1 MTRTTQ
7 NTQGAVSREAQRRG
21 AEHAPSARAE
31 KSVSQASGAW
41 QIARKTAASI
51 LNGTENAVYSP
62 ACIHEALRLI
72 RLGASG
78 ATAAELDALLGTH
91 TESGDWLGLARE
103 KRWAYEDY
111 LARLASG
118 VWLDEHAKPAGAFLD
133 ACAQQAVPVTRAD
146 LRAPAAGAEITR
158 WISEQTEG
166 LLAPKIALSPL
177 TLACVASALYLKDA
191 WKEKFPKG
199 ATERKPFYC
208 DGNAMDADFMV
219 SHELE
224 LPFADTELG
233 TLVGYP
239 LSHGAMMVMLL
250 PAEGLSLTQILENGS
265 AIDALREFKRTPVN
279 DGDDEWFA
287 RFHQLHQDGYDLDEI
302 ERLLEPTPVELHLPK
317 FTCETT
323 VQDMA
328 TALQRAGFVSANSP
342 ALVPMTGAENTPAT
356 YIHGAKI
363 AIDEDGLEAGAYFVM
378 GCTMGCP
385 FEEMEPPK
393 PRIIVLDRPFLYAVL
408 SRTGQPLFVGT
419 VTRTEVNPF
428 AWFPCEAESEEDE
441 IALCEEIPGI
451 CRITA
456 RVNDD
461 ESVCT
466 TITCDIYGRMTHTV
480 CDSDEESA
488 TGKYGQMKE
497 ELQKYAMRL
506 DDETFCAS
514 DWCDEFV
521 RRWQ

>member
-1 MTRTTQ
+1 MTRKTQ
-7 NTQGAVSREAQRRG
+7 NTQGAVSREVQQRG
-21 AEHAPSARAE
+21 AGHAPSARAE

-219 SHELE
+219 SYELE

-250 PAEGLSLTQILENGS
+250 PAEGLSLAQILENGS
-265 AIDALREFKRTPVN
+265 AIDALREFKRTSAN
-279 DGDDEWFA
+279 DDDNEERFA
-287 RFHQLHQDGYDLDEI
+287 RFCQLQQDGYDLDEI
-302 ERLLEPTPVELHLPK
+302 ERILHPAPVELHLPK

-323 VQDMA
+323 VQDMV
-328 TALQRAGFVSANSP
+328 TALQRAGFVSANTP
-342 ALVPMTGAENTPAT
+342 ALMPMTGAENTPAT

-378 GCTMGCP
+378 ECPMGCA

-419 VTRTEVNPF
+419 VTRTEV
-428 AWFPCEAESEEDE
+428 SS
-441 IALCEEIPGI
+441 AL
-451 CRITA
+451 
-456 RVNDD
+456 
-461 ESVCT
+461 
-466 TITCDIYGRMTHTV
+466 
-480 CDSDEESA
+480 
-488 TGKYGQMKE
+488 
-497 ELQKYAMRL
+497 
-506 DDETFCAS
+506 
-514 DWCDEFV
+514 
-521 RRWQ
+521 

>member
-1 MTRTTQ
+1 MTRKTQ
-7 NTQGAVSREAQRRG
+7 NAPG
-21 AEHAPSARAE
+21 AEHAPSTQAE
-31 KSVSQASGAW
+31 KSVSQESESGAW
-41 QIARKTAASI
+41 QIARKTAASL
-51 LNGTENAVYSP
+51 LNSTENAVYSP
-62 ACIHEALRLI
+62 ACIYEALRLI

-78 ATAAELDALLGTH
+78 ATAAELDALLGKH
-91 TESGDWLGLARE
+91 TASGDWLGLASE
-103 KRWAYEDY
+103 NTYSSDENY

-133 ACAQQAVPVTRAD
+133 ACAQQAVPVTRTD
-146 LRAPAAGAEITR
+146 LGAPAAGAEITR
-158 WISEQTEG
+158 WISEKTEG
-166 LLAPKIALSPL
+166 LLAPEIVLDPL
-177 TLACVASALYLKDA
+177 ALACVASALYLKDA
-191 WKEKFPKG
+191 WEEKFPKH

-208 DGNAMDADFMV
+208 DGNTMDADFMV

-250 PAEGLSLTQILENGS
+250 PAEGLSLAQILENGS

-279 DGDDEWFA
+279 DDDDEWFA
-287 RFHQLHQDGYDLDEI
+287 RLHQLQQDGYDLDEI

-378 GCTMGCP
+378 ECPMGCG

-393 PRIIVLDRPFLYAVL
+393 PRIIVLDRPFLYAVI

-419 VTRTEVNPF
+419 VTRP
-428 AWFPCEAESEEDE
+428 EASPL
-441 IALCEEIPGI
+441 A
-451 CRITA
+451 
-456 RVNDD
+456 
-461 ESVCT
+461 
-466 TITCDIYGRMTHTV
+466 
-480 CDSDEESA
+480 
-488 TGKYGQMKE
+488 
-497 ELQKYAMRL
+497 
-506 DDETFCAS
+506 
-514 DWCDEFV
+514 
-521 RRWQ
+521 